1 MPSARDARIYEN
13 RGERIYEKRD
23 APVYEKGSEG
33 PAAAVT

>member
-13 RGERIYEKRD
+13 RGERIYEKRA